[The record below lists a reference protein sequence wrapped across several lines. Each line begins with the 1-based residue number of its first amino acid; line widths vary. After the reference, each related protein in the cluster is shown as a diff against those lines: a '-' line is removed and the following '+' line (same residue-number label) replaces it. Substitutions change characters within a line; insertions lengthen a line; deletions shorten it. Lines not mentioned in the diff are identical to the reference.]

1 VGGQLESMR
10 AHTLFLS
17 ILFLSLPALAFSENA
32 TAEGAPPP
40 VPSTGGLVAM
50 QALLVNGTPAVGM
63 PLLITA
69 TKSDGAATTY
79 RLITGREGNVILT
92 LERGSYQ
99 LDCVL
104 DDMAT
109 SGADYA
115 ATASL
120 SLPGEQNLSLV
131 FYPAGSVAV
140 TVLEGGQVVPGA
152 NMHVSCASDWFDYGK
167 MNGANAQAGQAG
179 DFIFRALPA
188 GTCVVSA
195 STQTSAGSM
204 QVNVEQGKLGTAQIE
219 LQQKAF
225 GLAEIAIVLAAVA
238 AAAAIAY
245 YLYKTGR
252 KKPMPAEIAKE
263 PPRKGR
269 VRADAGKMGDANVHQ
284 TASAFDVKSER
295 ARAVLSTLSE
305 REAEIVRFL
314 CASGGK
320 SKRSTMQHKLL
331 IPKTSLLRNLRS
343 LERKNIVKLIPF
355 GRNLVAE
362 LKRELFE

>member
-195 STQTSAGSM
+195 STQTSAQRRLSSSKRHLGWR
-204 QVNVEQGKLGTAQIE
+204 KLQLC
-219 LQQKAF
+219 LQQLQRQLQLPTICIRQA
-225 GLAEIAIVLAAVA
+225 
-238 AAAAIAY
+238 
-245 YLYKTGR
+245 GR
-252 KKPMPAEIAKE
+252 SQCQLRLQRNRPGKE
-263 PPRKGR
+263 GCAQMLGR
-269 VRADAGKMGDANVHQ
+269 WEMQ
-284 TASAFDVKSER
+284 TC
-295 ARAVLSTLSE
+295 T
-305 REAEIVRFL
+305 
-314 CASGGK
+314 
-320 SKRSTMQHKLL
+320 KLL
-331 IPKTSLLRNLRS
+331 LHLM
-343 LERKNIVKLIPF
+343 
-355 GRNLVAE
+355 
-362 LKRELFE
+362 